1 MSKYFVR
8 DTPQA
13 DLERMMMAVPN
24 FDPRG
29 SALIARY
36 GPDVMKVGGTEK

>member
-8 DTPQA
+8 DAPQA
-13 DLERMMMAVPN
+13 DLERMMAVPN
-24 FDPRG
+24 FDPRD
-29 SALIARY
+29 SALIAQY

>member
-8 DTPQA
+8 DAPQA
-13 DLERMMMAVPN
+13 DLERMMAVPN

-29 SALIARY
+29 SALIAQY
-36 GPDVMKVGGTEK
+36 GPEVMEVRRAKK